1 MADIQ
6 SSCDLEK
13 GQTDLPIKHMT
24 DHGYSN
30 TENMKKFVQT
40 LPIKFVPPLKSTF
53 LNTFFNTVTL
63 RMMSRSSALYLKK
76 GLPKYDVMI
85 I

>member
-24 DHGYSN
+24 DHGYTN
-30 TENMKKFVQT
+30 IENMKKVVQT

-63 RMMSRSSALYLKK
+63 RMMSRSSDLYLKK